1 MRQTAITWKKVRKEG
16 AEEAVDGRKP
26 LQGAQAEIIC
36 SCEEGTENSPMRTT
50 SSHVSAGSALQLS
63 SSEGRS
69 VATAGAEKGPSG
81 GSLHCSCQACASSL
95 LLLLL
100 LRLGVRSLCAAP
112 AANAVLFCGTCDEP
126 HRQRRFF
133 HRLLCAESEWPWFD
147 MRGREEREALR
158 GGPCKRPS
166 GAPLRLASRREEY
179 SALSRIGYKLLPHEG
194 DSLERPPGAGNVRS
208 PLDASGLAVQISD
221 SLRSPE
227 ICTQAPPL
235 LRFLTELPEALN
247 TPPGLLML
255 LQPSRWL
262 RPIERLGPCKLL
274 ALQQLTDKKRFGLFL
289 SLVVRAAAAAAPR
302 STSAAASSEGGEG
315 PSSSSSGRG
324 PPPGEG
330 RSHRSVPGRAVV
342 AEAFL
347 CCSRCCWR
355 CGGLQRVTA
364 RGTVALCCCLEQSEW
379 LSMLRSRFAYIL
391 LLFYGVLG
399 PFEGLDGD
407 VRAGSS
413 ADPSVPSGS
422 AALMV
427 ADISHAG
434 TETG

>member
-1 MRQTAITWKKVRKEG
+1 MG
-16 AEEAVDGRKP
+16 AGLEAGG
-26 LQGAQAEIIC
+26 Q
-36 SCEEGTENSPMRTT
+36 GTE
-50 SSHVSAGSALQLS
+50 A
-63 SSEGRS
+63 
-69 VATAGAEKGPSG
+69 
-81 GSLHCSCQACASSL
+81 ASSL
-95 LLLLL
+95 VGSWVSKTSLHGSPRSKGSLDLPEDLLLHRKRFAMLRAASLEQRRKKRRYGRGGEGPLRGQPSLL
-100 LRLGVRSLCAAP
+100 FLCAAP